1 MAPCTETLKT
11 RVNRLERE
19 SKRDRAVIFGVVL
32 LAMLTAQAPAPQA
45 PSTPA
50 GPRVFNAPITVTN
63 AAGQS
68 TTLSASG
75 LVVHDASGKERLLI
89 GVDSENRP
97 SIDLRDASGGLR
109 ESLYLFE
116 QKTPTLRQF
125 DANDKRR
132 LELALSDAGNGELE
146 LNDPNEKLRAA
157 FFIGATTGNP
167 QVALYGTDEKLR
179 AFLATDDVMPYLVL
193 RDNNGTSR
201 INVGGFSDGTV
212 GMDIRDAANTVLW
225 KAP

>member
-1 MAPCTETLKT
+1 MAPRTQTLQT
-11 RVNRLERE
+11 RVDRLERG
-19 SKRDRAVIFGVVL
+19 SKRDRAVLFGIVIV
-32 LAMLTAQAPAPQA
+32 AMLTAQAPAPQA
-45 PSTPA
+45 PSAPA
-50 GPRVFNAPITVTN
+50 GPRVFTAPITVKN

-68 TTLSASG
+68 ATLSALG
-75 LVVHDASGKERLLI
+75 LVIHDANGKERLLI

-132 LELALSDAGNGELE
+132 LELALSGTGNGELE
-146 LNDPNEKLRAA
+146 LSDPNEKLRAA

-179 AFLATDDVMPYLVL
+179 AYLATDDAMPYLVL
-193 RDNNGTSR
+193 RDNNAISR

-212 GMDIRDAANTVLW
+212 GMDIRDASNTVVW